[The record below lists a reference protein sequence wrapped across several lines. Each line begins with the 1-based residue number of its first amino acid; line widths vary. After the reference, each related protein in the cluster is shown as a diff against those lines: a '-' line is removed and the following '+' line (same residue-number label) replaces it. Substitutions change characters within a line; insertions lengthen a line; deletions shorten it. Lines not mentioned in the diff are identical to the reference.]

1 MKILFI
7 AAAIIVGTPALAQDA
22 TPAAPPAAAA
32 TPAPD
37 AAPAPTAPAAADAA
51 PAPSAPVAPAAAA
64 PAFTPTPVDSASLPT
79 CSRKITDKCINPG
92 ARKKAR

>member
-1 MKILFI
+1 MKTLFI
-7 AAAIIVGTPALAQDA
+7 AAAIIVGTPAFAQDA
-22 TPAAPPAAAA
+22 TPAAPPAPATAPEATPAPA

-37 AAPAPTAPAAADAA
+37 AAPA
-51 PAPSAPVAPAAAA
+51 SAPVAPAAAA

-92 ARKKAR
+92 ARKKMK